1 MKKKKATYKELIE
14 YLDQI
19 SLRKENNQRSIYD
32 LSQVFSDY
40 VEMRKKGDK
49 LNTFMRKKH
58 GQDGLGSNAGIPT
71 RWSVFYKSFRDN
83 YLKLK
88 KKLVS

>member
-1 MKKKKATYKELIE
+1 MRKKKATYKELIE

-19 SLRKENNQRSIYD
+19 SLRIENNQRSIYD

-49 LNTFMRKKH
+49 LNTFMRNKH
-58 GQDGLGSNAGIPT
+58 GQDGLGSDARIPT
-71 RWSVFYKSFRDN
+71 RWSVFCKFFKDN
-83 YLKLK
+83 YLQLK
-88 KKLVS
+88 KKLAS

>member
-19 SLRKENNQRSIYD
+19 SLRIENNQRAIYD

-49 LNTFMRKKH
+49 LNDFMREKH
-58 GQDGLGSNAGIPT
+58 GQDGLGSATGIPT
-71 RWSVFYKSFRDN
+71 HWSVFYKFFKDN

>member
-19 SLRKENNQRSIYD
+19 SLRIENNQRSIYD

-49 LNTFMRKKH
+49 LNTFMRNKH
-58 GQDGLGSNAGIPT
+58 AQDGLGSGTRIPT
-71 RWSVFYKSFRDN
+71 RWSVFCKSLKDK

-88 KKLVS
+88 KKLAS